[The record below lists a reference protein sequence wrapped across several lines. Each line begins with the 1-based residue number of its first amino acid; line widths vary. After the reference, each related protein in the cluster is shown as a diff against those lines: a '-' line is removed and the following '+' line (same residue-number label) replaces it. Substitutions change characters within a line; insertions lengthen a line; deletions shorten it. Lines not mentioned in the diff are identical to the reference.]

1 MKPKINIKEELTR
14 MKNLFGYERGRVIS
28 EQQVNTTTQPG
39 QLPFPTYQ
47 RTTGS
52 AKEDYPSC
60 VQVFG
65 EPGTV
70 TKGKSYYILGT
81 GDWKDYY
88 FYTNNNYGNLKIT
101 DRKPPH
107 GSYYCKDNVIVL
119 TPLGITSA
127 EKDVESQKNNTPSA
141 SKPNVKSP
149 DKSKPKQTIQKPKE
163 LTDVEAFQDWLDENH
178 PGWATGFKDGK
189 LRKGRGYG
197 TFGPRTSAAWGKYK
211 DEYLNKKTTTKTPE
225 SSQEEYDA
233 VEEVPAE
240 TNTTTNVE
248 KQAQSTMQF
257 NKPSDVPS
265 IED

>member
-28 EQQVNTTTQPG
+28 EQQVNTTFQPG

-65 EPGTV
+65 EPQTV
-70 TKGKSYYILGT
+70 TQGKSYFIRGT
-81 GDWKDYY
+81 AEWEDYY
-88 FYTNNNYGNLKIT
+88 FFTNNNYGNVKIT

-107 GSYYCKDNVIVL
+107 GSYFCKDNVIVL

-127 EKDVESQKNNTPSA
+127 EKAAESQKDNAPTAP
-141 SKPNVKSP
+141 KTNVKSP
-149 DKSKPKQTIQKPKE
+149 AKSKPIPIPTE
-163 LTDVEAFQDWLDENH
+163 LKNTEGVRAFQDWLDTNH

-189 LRKGRGYG
+189 LMKGRGYG
-197 TFGPRTSAAWGKYK
+197 TYGPRTSAAWAKYK
-211 DEYLNKKTTTKTPE
+211 DEYLNKKTTTKTTE
-225 SSQEEYDA
+225 VSQENDDA

-240 TNTTTNVE
+240 TSTTTNVE
-248 KQAQSTMQF
+248 KPAPSTMQF
-257 NKPSDVPS
+257 NKPSQEPF
-265 IED
+265 E